1 MTEAEV
7 VKMLLEHGQQRYES
21 HRYRL
26 PKHVA
31 DLVYT
36 NAFAFL
42 VAVAFDRGMS
52 WKKAWEISYW
62 ISEEGKLDTD
72 LLAQM
77 SYTALASLLESLPF
91 LPRYGSTE
99 GARTLRD
106 CAKLALEF
114 GGDAASIWRDA
125 SPKQVEN
132 RLRRIHGVGQGIAS
146 MAVRV
151 LRDDHLMF
159 RGQEHEINVKLGVH
173 VMRVFITHKID
184 RFRKQRGGF

>member
-132 RLRRIHGVGQGIAS
+132 RLETHPWRGPRHCFNGCTRPQGRPLD
-146 MAVRV
+146 VPRPGT
-151 LRDDHLMF
+151 RDK
-159 RGQEHEINVKLGVH
+159 REAWCSRNACV
-173 VMRVFITHKID
+173 
-184 RFRKQRGGF
+184 